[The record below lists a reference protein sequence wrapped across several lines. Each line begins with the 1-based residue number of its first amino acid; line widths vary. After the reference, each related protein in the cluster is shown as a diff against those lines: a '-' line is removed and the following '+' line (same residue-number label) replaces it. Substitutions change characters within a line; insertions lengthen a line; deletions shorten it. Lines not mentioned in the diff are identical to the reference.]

1 MVAATK
7 LSHSAFREFQTQL
20 EMSSDRLRL
29 WKLAEVET
37 CRESQLLVIM
47 KVVHFTVLGCPLLV
61 QSAGAEGG

>member
-1 MVAATK
+1 
-7 LSHSAFREFQTQL
+7 
-20 EMSSDRLRL
+20 MSSDRLRL